1 MMMTRFMTT
10 YSKTNFACIMALAL
24 VGFLFLPAPAHAD
37 CTDPAGK
44 EGEIRFN
51 NAYLVFQGCNGTDWV
66 AFHDPSC
73 PAGDGCDPC
82 LTGPIGTVCTS
93 DGAVYAGDTVGGARM
108 YVATANEAALK
119 YGGANIDLNGSNPAA
134 APELDDDGLVN
145 TNWLLTSGA
154 GDHDAAQA
162 CRDRGTDW
170 YLPAIDE
177 LREIYNNWASLG
189 SANLPAPAIGTG
201 FRSSSE
207 ASSFSTDVLV
217 TNDIPGNYI
226 QGKTGTMA
234 VIRCVRR

>member
-1 MMMTRFMTT
+1 MRYLIAFSFVM
-10 YSKTNFACIMALAL
+10 I
-24 VGFLFLPAPAHAD
+24 FLLPATAHAD
-37 CTDPAGK
+37 CTDPVGK
-44 EGEIRFN
+44 KGEIRYN
-51 NAYLVFQGCNGTDWV
+51 SDYQAFQGCDGSDWIS
-66 AFHDPSC
+66 FHNPSC
-73 PAGDGCDPC
+73 PAGNGCDPC
-82 LTGPIGTVCTS
+82 LTGALGTVCTS

-108 YVATANEAALK
+108 YVATANEAALQ
-119 YGGANIDLNGSNPAA
+119 YGGVNIDLNGSNPAA
-134 APELDDDGLVN
+134 APELDDDGLIN

-226 QGKTGTMA
+226 QGKAGTGA